1 MFQNIELSS
10 LPTALIKVGDILSMI
25 SDVETEPDMLSVAKQ
40 ADVQILEDVTRILQ
54 NENKIL
60 LKSAPKK
67 DQVINRIFLYINF
80 FYQIWNE
87 PFIES

>member
-1 MFQNIELSS
+1 MFKNIELSS
-10 LPTALIKVGDILSMI
+10 LPTALIKVGDILNMI

-67 DQVINRIFLYINF
+67 DQVINRIFL
-80 FYQIWNE
+80 
-87 PFIES
+87 